1 MNDIDGGIAVAENL
15 FTDENAEYSAVIF
28 GKRVIEGNALN
39 GKVAGDGGFALGL
52 VFLGDGNCIAG
63 SREKGFND
71 RIVRFDANLRRYDL
85 HFKQV

>member
-52 VFLGDGNCIAG
+52 VFLGDGALMIESLG
-63 SREKGFND
+63 STQTLEGA
-71 RIVRFDANLRRYDL
+71 I
-85 HFKQV
+85 